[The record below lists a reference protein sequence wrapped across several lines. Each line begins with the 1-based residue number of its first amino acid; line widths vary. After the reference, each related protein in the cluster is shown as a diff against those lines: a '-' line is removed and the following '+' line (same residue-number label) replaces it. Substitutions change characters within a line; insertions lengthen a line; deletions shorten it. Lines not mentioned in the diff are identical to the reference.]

1 MAAFRLHNFHAN
13 SAGRRVRIALHLKN
27 IAFDYVSVD
36 ISPTAEEHL
45 GEAYGEINPMRLI
58 PALEHDGKVLTDSF
72 AIIDYLE
79 DLHPKPALYPQ
90 DAMERAQVRAFAMTV
105 AAGMHPL
112 HNTRVIKYL
121 GQELQLDQ
129 KTVAKWYITW
139 ADKGLFALETLVARA
154 GTGGPY
160 CFGAEPT
167 VADLF
172 LVPQYA
178 NYQKLGLDLTAYPR
192 LAAIVE
198 TCNAHPAFIKAA
210 PENQPDFPAGDT

>member
-1 MAAFRLHNFHAN
+1 VASFRLHNFHEN

-36 ISPTAEEHL
+36 MSPATEEQL
-45 GEAYGEINPMRLI
+45 SDAYRDINPMRLI
-58 PALEHDGKVLTDSF
+58 PALEHEGKVLTESF

-79 DLHPKPALYPQ
+79 ELYPSPSLYPQ
-90 DAMERAQVRAFAMTV
+90 DPMERAQARAFAMTI

-129 KTVAKWYITW
+129 KAVAKWYITW
-139 ADKGLFALETLVARA
+139 ANKGLFALETLVVRA
-154 GTGGPY
+154 GADEPY

-178 NYQKLGLDLTAYPR
+178 NYQRLGVDLTAYPR
-192 LAAIVE
+192 LKQIVE
-198 TCNAHPAFIKAA
+198 TCATHPAFIKAA
-210 PENQPDFPAGDT
+210 PENQPDFPGTP